1 MSNININANK
11 NVNAN
16 LNIKVNRNI
25 NVCAYDM
32 YNQAPNKMPSR
43 MMGPSEPCPRNAGTR
58 RSCPKHLKPPT
69 VR

>member
-32 YNQAPNKMPSR
+32 YNQAPNKMRQSYD
-43 MMGPSEPCPRNAGTR
+43 GP
-58 RSCPKHLKPPT
+58 
-69 VR
+69 